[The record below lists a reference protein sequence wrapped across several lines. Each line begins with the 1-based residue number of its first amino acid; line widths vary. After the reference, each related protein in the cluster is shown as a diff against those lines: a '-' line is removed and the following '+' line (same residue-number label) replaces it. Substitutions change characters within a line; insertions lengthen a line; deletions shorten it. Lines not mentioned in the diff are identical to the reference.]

1 MYCFLN
7 REQDS
12 VLALQNDCHQLR
24 QNHTDALADMVVCRS
39 KEAELLEYT
48 QKVTEKNV
56 TLQSEFSSVQAKV

>member
-1 MYCFLN
+1 M
-7 REQDS
+7 
-12 VLALQNDCHQLR
+12 LALQNECQQLR
-24 QNHTDALADMVVCRS
+24 QVHSDALADMQICRS